1 MVAGHLVAGQR
12 AEQIA
17 ERWVTAQGYR
27 IVARNYRCKMGE
39 LDLVAARH
47 DQLLI
52 IEVKYRRN
60 ASHGYAAEQVST
72 AKMKRIINATRHLLV
87 NQPNY
92 QNFSIR
98 FDVIALDGDL
108 DEEYRQ
114 QWIEAAFEA
123 I

>member
-1 MVAGHLVAGQR
+1 MVADHLVAGQR

-17 ERWVTAQGYR
+17 EHWVTSQGYR

-39 LDLVAARH
+39 LDLVAAH
-47 DQLLI
+47 NDLLLV

-60 ASHGYAAEQVST
+60 PSHGCAAEQVSS
-72 AKMKRIINATRHLLV
+72 AKMKRIINATRHLLI
-87 NQPNY
+87 NQPKY